1 MRVHEQGV
9 ARMSIDE
16 LLDEWRKTYPESSQS
31 EFHKDGIVDEETFAN
46 QRARVL
52 FVLAEP
58 NSKNGR
64 YDKYCGEDLRRVFGQ
79 VGLGKPVDLNMA
91 RWTSVVL
98 DQKQQFFT
106 PSREE
111 AKMELRKVAIMN
123 MKKLAGSGHANV
135 EAISLHAWRDRVYIC
150 REVDLIRPTIIFTC
164 GETASRL
171 FRWVMKNDELGVAA
185 AEDMWQWGG
194 ATVLP
199 VNHPSL
205 RPKDAEAAF
214 ERVVA
219 LVKEHVRDT

>member
-1 MRVHEQGV
+1 
-9 ARMSIDE
+9 MSIDE

-106 PSREE
+106 PSREQ

-135 EAISLHAWRDRVYIC
+135 EAISLHAWRDRVFIR
-150 REVDLIRPTIIFTC
+150 REVELIRPTIIFTC
-164 GETASRL
+164 GKTVCRL
-171 FRWVMKNDELGVAA
+171 FRWVMTKDELGVAA
-185 AEDMWQWGG
+185 VNDMWQLDGV
-194 ATVLP
+194 AVLP
-199 VNHPSL
+199 VNHPSV
-205 RPKDAEAAF
+205 RPKQTEAAF
-214 ERVVA
+214 KRVVA
-219 LVKEHVRDT
+219 LVKEART